1 MLTNS
6 AHREK
11 KPFQAIRSLGLVIT
25 SCVFFFLVAIQDA
38 QAQSALDIRGS
49 LSVRISK
56 GRLSFKVGEITNNGT
71 PGVVSGRLELSLW
84 LSKTPYDGTEPLR
97 GTRLAKCNLD
107 GVAGSETVANLS
119 CQAKLRWISRGKYY
133 FVITLSEL
141 DASTG
146 TFIERDFFRFSKR
159 VKF

>member
-1 MLTNS
+1 M
-6 AHREK
+6 A
-11 KPFQAIRSLGLVIT
+11 
-25 SCVFFFLVAIQDA
+25 SCAFFFLVAVHDT

-56 GRLSFKVGEITNNGT
+56 GRLSFKVGEITNTAT
-71 PGVVSGRLELSLW
+71 PGIVSERLELSLW
-84 LSKTPYDGTEPLR
+84 LSKTPYDGSEPLR

-107 GVAGSETVANLS
+107 GIAGQETVANLS
-119 CQAKLRWISRGKYY
+119 CQAKLKWISRGKYY

-141 DASTG
+141 DPSTG
-146 TFIERDFFRFSKR
+146 TFVERDFFRLSKR